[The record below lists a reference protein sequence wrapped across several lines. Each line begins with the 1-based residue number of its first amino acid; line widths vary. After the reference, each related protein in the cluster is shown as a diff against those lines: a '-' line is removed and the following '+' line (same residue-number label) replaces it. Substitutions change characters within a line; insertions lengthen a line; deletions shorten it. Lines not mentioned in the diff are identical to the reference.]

1 MPITTHTTV
10 SIAKTLIWSHT
21 RTATDRGGGSSL
33 FDTSL
38 LEHAI
43 ACTGINFSCSDS
55 IMLAAARRKGVRRRR
70 PVCARRQ
77 ATLKPQVKTALPRV
91 ATFFGIE
98 RCVRFTYNPTAWAAA
113 SRSTL
118 ARRWPRVRSDGP
130 SRSSRPTVSESEAC
144 ARAPRRPLRYRREST
159 RRRSARRAW
168 PEGSRR
174 SARTKDSL
182 CLMLRHHDRSMRRS
196 RSRSASIASD
206 YRKRRGEKLSSSR
219 RRARRRNGAR
229 RTRRKTRPMRSKGEP
244 EP

>member
-55 IMLAAARRKGVRRRR
+55 IMLAAARRKGGRRRR
-70 PVCARRQ
+70 RLRP
-77 ATLKPQVKTALPRV
+77 TAGHSETAGQNGPGSGREL
-91 ATFFGIE
+91 FGIE
-98 RCVRFTYNPTAWAAA
+98 RCVRFTYNPTASAAA